1 MTARRSGAWCMSRLF
16 LILTCAL
23 LASPAAAR
31 TLSGTATVV
40 DGDSLEIA
48 GQRVRLFGIDAP
60 EARQSCDRD
69 GQAWACGAASTERLR
84 SLIGSERVAC
94 TGDEVDQYGRLLA
107 VCSLAGMNLNQA
119 MVADGW
125 ATAYRRYSEAYVVDE
140 GRARAARL
148 GLWSSSFE
156 PPADYRIEE
165 RHAGAPRARSVSR
178 GIAALPACGN
188 CAIKGNRNRRG
199 EWIYHLPGM
208 PYYEQ
213 TRAEEM
219 FCSEA
224 EARAAGYRRSRAHW

>member
-1 MTARRSGAWCMSRLF
+1 MSRLF

-69 GQAWACGAASTERLR
+69 GQAWPCGAASTERLR

-94 TGDEVDQYGRLLA
+94 TGDEFDQYGRLLA

-156 PPADYRIEE
+156 APGDYRAEE
-165 RHAGAPRARSVSR
+165 RQAGTARAVGTSAR
-178 GIAALPACGN
+178 IAAPTNTSGCT
-188 CAIKGNRNRRG
+188 IKGNRNRRG

-208 PYYEQ
+208 PYYDQ

-224 EARAAGYRRSRAHW
+224 QAQSAGYRRSKAHW